1 MGHVTPMPDTTHGQ
15 DDAPP
20 PATDDLPRL
29 PAQAVTEPPTDPVEG
44 RDPATLPLDDVGVG

>member
-1 MGHVTPMPDTTHGQ
+1 MPDTTHGQ

-20 PATDDLPRL
+20 PATDDLPPL